1 VKEDAACLEAIAD
14 GSSRKMAW
22 ASVICWVAACHAIFP
37 GAYRFVITLLLAAV
51 SSPASSAEAAT
62 KAAMRG
68 CMRWIAI
75 GPAWSE
81 ARLPG
86 YGYAYEQAA
95 KAKVTPRFL
104 RSIEGVGLVAPMLE
118 SLRR

>member
-1 VKEDAACLEAIAD
+1 VKEDAACLEANAD

-37 GAYRFVITLLLAAV
+37 GASF
-51 SSPASSAEAAT
+51 AEAAT

-104 RSIEGVGLVAPMLE
+104 RSIEGAGCSDA
-118 SLRR
+118 